1 MRMTPKANALGLR
14 ASLAYRQ
21 AQIAVFAGLLLGLTF
36 SFLQIATDLR
46 REVKNID
53 ATYARSLAAF
63 EDAAFQAAFGLDKE
77 LAERVVDGLMLQP
90 AVIEAS
96 IIDSY
101 GDVMSLKRQPQSP
114 SRFPWLVEAT
124 FGQSRAFHSILT
136 DGNSTFV
143 AGKINV
149 MVDTNVLAHAF
160 LQRSALVLGFGVLR
174 NLVLAI
180 LLTYL
185 FFRLVTR
192 PLRDMARA
200 IGAGGETLSVPRRNR
215 GDELGAL
222 ALAYNLETQRRTLTE
237 RQLSAEEQKH
247 SALFETSD
255 ISQWLV
261 DFSAVDLLLQ
271 QLRRDA
277 VTNLG
282 EHLDQHPKLISE
294 LIVKLRVSSVNNA
307 TLRMFTTHRGSDYV
321 QTLGG
326 ILAEEMRNVLRDLLV
341 AIWQGQG
348 AFAKETLLRSQD
360 NRQFPAIITI
370 PLPPAGSP
378 LQTRTMSIV
387 DISMLQNHAGD
398 YSLQNEILNALE
410 DGICTVRLAD
420 TSILTVNPAFERM
433 FLHSAS
439 KLQGQPLLL
448 LSVKTADA
456 RDGQVQNLASVI
468 KAEKDWGGLVQ
479 CQRRDGVEFTCHVQV
494 SSHFHVDHGAL
505 AILSFRP
512 AQIDGPSA

>member
-1 MRMTPKANALGLR
+1 MVQKARPLGLR
-14 ASLAYRQ
+14 SSLAFRQ
-21 AQIAVFAGLLLGLTF
+21 AQIAVSVGLFLGLAF
-36 SFLQIATDLR
+36 SLLQIATDLR

-53 ATYARSLAAF
+53 AIYSRSLASF
-63 EDAAFQAAFGLDKE
+63 EEAAYQAAFGLDEE

-101 GDVMSLKRQPQSP
+101 GDVMSIKHRPQQP
-114 SRFPWLVEAT
+114 SRFPWLIRAT
-124 FGQSRAFHSILT
+124 FGQSRTFQSILA
-136 DGNSTFV
+136 DGSSTFV
-143 AGKINV
+143 AGRINV
-149 MVDTNVLAHAF
+149 VVDTNSLAHAF
-160 LQRSALVLGFGVLR
+160 LQRSALVLGLGLLR

-200 IGAGGETLSVPRRNR
+200 IGDGAETLSMPRRNR

-222 ALAYNLETQRRTLTE
+222 ALAYNLETQRRSLTE

-261 DFSAVDLLLQ
+261 DFSAVDLLLK

-282 EHLDQHPKLISE
+282 EHLERHPKLISE

-307 TLRMFTTHRGSDYV
+307 TLRMFTTNRNSDYV

-326 ILAEEMRNVLRDLLV
+326 ILAEEMRNVLSDLLV

-348 AFAKETLLRSQD
+348 AFAKETPLRSQD

-370 PLPPAGSP
+370 PLAPAGNP
-378 LQTRTMSIV
+378 MQTRTMSIV
-387 DISMLQNHAGD
+387 DISMLQNHVGD

-420 TSILTVNPAFERM
+420 TSILTVNPAFERL

-448 LSVKTADA
+448 LSVKTAEA
-456 RDGQVQNLASVI
+456 RDGQIQNLASVI

-512 AQIDGPSA
+512 GQVDGPSA

>member
-1 MRMTPKANALGLR
+1 
-14 ASLAYRQ
+14 
-21 AQIAVFAGLLLGLTF
+21 
-36 SFLQIATDLR
+36 
-46 REVKNID
+46 
-53 ATYARSLAAF
+53 
-63 EDAAFQAAFGLDKE
+63 
-77 LAERVVDGLMLQP
+77 
-90 AVIEAS
+90 
-96 IIDSY
+96 
-101 GDVMSLKRQPQSP
+101 
-114 SRFPWLVEAT
+114 
-124 FGQSRAFHSILT
+124 
-136 DGNSTFV
+136 
-143 AGKINV
+143 
-149 MVDTNVLAHAF
+149 
-160 LQRSALVLGFGVLR
+160 
-174 NLVLAI
+174 
-180 LLTYL
+180 
-185 FFRLVTR
+185 
-192 PLRDMARA
+192 
-200 IGAGGETLSVPRRNR
+200 VPRRNR

-222 ALAYNLETQRRTLTE
+222 ALAYNLETQRRSLTE

-271 QLRRDA
+271 QLRRDG
-277 VTNLG
+277 VTNLA
-282 EHLDQHPKLISE
+282 EHLEQHPKLISE
-294 LIVKLRVSSVNNA
+294 LIVKIRVSSVNNA
-307 TLRMFTTHRGSDYV
+307 TLRMFTTNRSSDYV

-326 ILAEEMRNVLRDLLV
+326 ILAEEMRSFLSDLLIAV
-341 AIWQGQG
+341 WQGQG
-348 AFAKETLLRSQD
+348 SFAEETSLRSQD

-370 PLPPAGSP
+370 PLPPAGNSM
-378 LQTRTMSIV
+378 QVRTMSIV

-420 TSILTVNPAFERM
+420 TSILTVNPAFERL

-448 LSVKTADA
+448 LSVKTAEA

-512 AQIDGPSA
+512 AQVDGSSA